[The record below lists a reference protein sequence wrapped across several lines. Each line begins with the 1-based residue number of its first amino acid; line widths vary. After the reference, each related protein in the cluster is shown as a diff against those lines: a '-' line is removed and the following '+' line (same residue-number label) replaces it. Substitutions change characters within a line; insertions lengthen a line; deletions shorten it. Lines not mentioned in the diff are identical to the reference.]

1 MIVIAIELITL
12 LFILNLLV
20 SLLHRFKHGVSL
32 GKLINSHFYEILP
45 IRSLLWTMLISFG
58 YLDLFITKV
67 FIHHLYPIIFD
78 SDNPPES
85 IVPVIASGISVAGM
99 SGLIWA
105 LSNYLLKVPN
115 YDSTSIKSDRI
126 STSYGIPSELLKNL
140 GSERFPNQISA
151 ANYRDKTIRILIVIQ
166 GLIAIA
172 VISFLVFNHEK
183 YHLTV
188 DLDTTIATVKSN
200 YPPLVNGIFIGLM
213 LTTPTSIALLL
224 WNNRDYTLLTLPKT
238 LYFKII
244 FLVIFIDCTIW
255 MGLNFYPTVIVG
267 SIVIIAYAVR
277 SIVDL
282 TLEIKYQKIKSV
294 YNPIAQKIKS
304 YTPYLDL
311 IASDPNLNL
320 GDCLELE
327 SLIERIDRGCKNIE
341 ERGIFVTRNF
351 AQLLKI
357 IKIHHQEFA
366 VAMLRYLT
374 VNRYMTRAD
383 SFATNRCLQDPHVP
397 IWDLMIFPLHPPSG
411 YLDWLDPLRLPSRWD
426 IIETCDGCNGSGNV
440 STGNEGERTC
450 GSCDGCGK
458 LKYPQILTTQ
468 WQKLLPLVTY
478 PEIPTPELVEYAE
491 EQIVYQLAFTENFS
505 ACNQSARVR
514 VASNPLTT
522 KMDETVRQLEKF
534 QQFHQQE
541 VADLQ
546 GGLLY
551 RADFQIACF
560 RTIAIE
566 FANFGGSRG
575 WFFGKRPEF
584 YFPRLPLSWSTVLT
598 FVLLP
603 PLWVVLFTSLLKI
616 SFKVF
621 PLLVS

>member
-1 MIVIAIELITL
+1 
-12 LFILNLLV
+12 
-20 SLLHRFKHGVSL
+20 
-32 GKLINSHFYEILP
+32 
-45 IRSLLWTMLISFG
+45 LISLG
-58 YLDLFITKV
+58 YLDLLLFTV
-67 FIHHLYPIIFD
+67 FIYHFAVFVCYCIVFIYHFIVFIYHSYPIVFEHNNFARLIT
-78 SDNPPES
+78 SA
-85 IVPVIASGISVAGM
+85 IAIGISAAGM
-99 SGLIWA
+99 TGLIWT
-105 LSNYLLKVPN
+105 LTNYLVKQPQ
-115 YDSTSIKSDRI
+115 YHSTSLKSNNI
-126 STSYGIPSELLKNL
+126 STNYGIPTGLIKNL
-140 GSERFPNQISA
+140 GSERFPNEISTS
-151 ANYRDKTIRILIVIQ
+151 NKRDKIIRIFIIAQ
-166 GLIAIA
+166 GLISIGL
-172 VISFLVFNHEK
+172 ISFLIFSHER
-183 YHLTV
+183 YNLTV
-188 DLDTTIATVKSN
+188 DLDTAIATVKSN
-200 YPPLVNGIFIGLM
+200 YPPLVNGLFVSLF
-213 LTTPTSIALLL
+213 LTAPTSIGLLL

-238 LYFKII
+238 LYFKIL
-244 FLVIFIDCTIW
+244 FLVIVIDWTIW
-255 MGLNFYPTVIVG
+255 IGLNFYPQVIVV
-267 SIVIIAYAVR
+267 SIVTIAYAVR
-277 SIVDL
+277 STIDL
-282 TLEIKYQKIKSV
+282 KLAEDYQRIKTV
-294 YNPIAQKIKS
+294 YKPIAQTIREH
-304 YTPYLDL
+304 TPYLDL
-311 IASDPNLNL
+311 IVNDPDLNL
-320 GDCLELE
+320 GNPLELE
-327 SLIERIDRGCKNIE
+327 LLIERIDRGCKNIE

-351 AQLLKI
+351 RQLLKI

-374 VNRYMTRAD
+374 VNRYITR
-383 SFATNRCLQDPHVP
+383 SNSSGTNRKLQDPRVP
-397 IWDLMIFPLHPPSG
+397 IWDVVMFPLHPPNG
-411 YLDWLDPLRLPSRWD
+411 YVDWLDSLWLSSRWD
-426 IIETCDGCNGSGNV
+426 IIETCYGCDGSGTV
-440 STGNEGERTC
+440 SRTVTDSEGNSSTETSSC

-505 ACNQSARVR
+505 ACHQSARVK
-514 VASNPLTT
+514 VASSPLTT

-603 PLWVVLFTSLLKI
+603 PLWVVFFTSLLKI

-621 PLLVS
+621 PLLVR